1 MQLEQQYEGSLEY
14 KNFEINYTV
23 TWIRALRG
31 SYARIESIDEVFV
44 CDDGIE
50 VEGYYDEHRKEIEK
64 LIERDAKVPNFEE
77 PTADEVREYYYDCY
91 NEV

>member
-14 KNFEINYTV
+14 KNFEINYIV
-23 TWIRALRG
+23 TWVRELRS

-50 VEGYYDEHRKEIEK
+50 VEGYYDEHREEIEN
-64 LIERDAKVPNFEE
+64 LIKADAKIPEFDE
-77 PTADEVREYYYDCY
+77 PSREDVREFYLENGYC
-91 NEV
+91 